1 MKSSL
6 SQATTNIALDP
17 PIQPPAPLGSG
28 KIFYNIFLYYLVCKA
43 KSLSSTEEITYSFL
57 MTKWKVQALKITK
70 RFSEIFCRCSKNPQ
84 RINCLKTLFITQ
96 LMLNSKFY
104 LHYRA
109 DSTKLTMDGAPEM
122 QLLQQ
127 F

>member
-6 SQATTNIALDP
+6 SQATTNIVLDP

-43 KSLSSTEEITYSFL
+43 KSSSSTEKITYSFL

-70 RFSEIFCRCSKNPQ
+70 RFSEIFCGCSKNPQ
-84 RINCLKTLFITQ
+84 
-96 LMLNSKFY
+96 
-104 LHYRA
+104 
-109 DSTKLTMDGAPEM
+109 
-122 QLLQQ
+122 
-127 F
+127 